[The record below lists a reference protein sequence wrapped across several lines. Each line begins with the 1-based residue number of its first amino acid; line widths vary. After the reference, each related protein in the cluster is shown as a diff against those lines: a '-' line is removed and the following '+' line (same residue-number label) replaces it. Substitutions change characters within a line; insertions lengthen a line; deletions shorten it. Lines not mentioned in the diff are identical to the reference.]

1 MCNVKT
7 EYNTFDPKSLMEKK
21 RKIISSDEAL
31 KDIIPIEWDDEVLR
45 GEKRI
50 IVTNEEKR

>member
-1 MCNVKT
+1 
-7 EYNTFDPKSLMEKK
+7 MEKK